1 MIHVTGTPLLLLV
14 ASFICIYNSHCM
26 LTNCRNSR
34 KAQLRRYVK
43 NPSICCAIVSSS
55 QYFLLA
61 IPCSRRCATIQ
72 GLLTS
77 PGLLHCHPPV
87 AHLQFCYIALK
98 PTFNDS
104 RASRALSLTRHCDS
118 RASRSL
124 SLTRHCDSRAPLKQ
138 TNKQTSVTS
147 GTNESTSQWCRL
159 PAPTLSRLP
168 RSD

>member
-26 LTNCRNSR
+26 LTKCRNSR

-104 RASRALSLTRHCDS
+104 RASR
-118 RASRSL
+118 SL